1 MLSGSDMKKTVF
13 ARRVQLRLRVP
24 GRVLHAKVV
33 LEEDQSADGLRCAI
47 ATCDQGLHFA
57 LLLLRFR
64 ASFYGL

>member
-1 MLSGSDMKKTVF
+1 MRQV
-13 ARRVQLRLRVP
+13 RLAF